1 MHLNKIR
8 IIEFCLAIILLLSLN
23 AGISGC
29 SPANTP
35 VNTPVVRSSVD
46 PIVTNIMTS
55 LNNNDYTGFSRN
67 FSQTM
72 KNAINQSAFTKLCNQ
87 MQSDVGDYQSDVFYS
102 AANKAGLTNL
112 VYFAQYSKE
121 PAGVSVSLSVQSV
134 NGAYQ
139 VQGLVFNSPDLSGKP
154 IDVSQL
160 RGYADTETG
169 NALVS
174 LQNNDYAG
182 FTKDFNQEMKN
193 AISQSAFT
201 KLYNLISSTVGDYQ
215 SKEFEI
221 VTTANNIFTI
231 EYYAQ
236 YTLEPAGVWVSISF
250 DNNQKISG
258 LYFNSQKLAQSPA
271 E

>member
-1 MHLNKIR
+1 MHRKNLR
-8 IIEFCLAIILLLSLN
+8 TALACLTIILLLFLN

-29 SPANTP
+29 SAATTS
-35 VNTPVVRSSVD
+35 VNTPVVQSAVE
-46 PIVTNIMTS
+46 PIVTNILTS
-55 LNNNDYTGFSRN
+55 LNNNDYVGFSQN

-72 KNAINQSAFTKLCNQ
+72 KNAINQSAFAKLYSQ
-87 MQSDVGDYQSDVFYS
+87 MQSDVGDYQTIIFYS
-102 AANKAGLTNL
+102 AANKAGLMNL
-112 VYFAQYSKE
+112 VYFAQFSKE

-139 VQGLVFNSPDLSGKP
+139 VQGLVFTSPNLAGKP

-160 RGYADTETG
+160 RAYADAKIG

-182 FTKDFNQEMKN
+182 FTEDFNQEMKN
-193 AISQSAFT
+193 AMTQSAFT

-221 VTTANNIFTI
+221 AATANNIFTI
-231 EYYAQ
+231 QYYAQ
-236 YTLEPAGVWVSISF
+236 YSQEPAGVWVSISF
-250 DNNQKISG
+250 DSNQKISG
-258 LYFNSQKLAQSPA
+258 LYFNSQKLAHSPVQ
-271 E
+271 